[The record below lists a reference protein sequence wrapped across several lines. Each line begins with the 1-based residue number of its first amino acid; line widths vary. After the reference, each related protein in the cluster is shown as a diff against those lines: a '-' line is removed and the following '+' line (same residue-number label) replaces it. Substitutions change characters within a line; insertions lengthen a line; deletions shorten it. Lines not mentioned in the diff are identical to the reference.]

1 MVWIFGLVAAV
12 FGLGFLA
19 LVAAYIVRVVSA
31 VIKLLVRLS
40 LALVLAVGVGVVVG
54 MLAGQ
59 NGADGALTGVFVAL
73 LAFLPALELV
83 ERRPAGPARLP
94 KVVFPAAELPSL
106 AALEPFEAAWAT
118 ARGLAP
124 RNALEGAQ
132 EASMR
137 LLQLVDRHGS
147 FDPELVDYAV
157 TLRRHGPALVSET
170 EELLATADRV
180 ERRVAVAA
188 LVEDLVRLGQGAS
201 DLLAQQG
208 FSARE
213 RLAVRR
219 ARLFGA
225 GRAV

>member
-1 MVWIFGLVAAV
+1 MIFVVGLVIVAV
-12 FGLGFLA
+12 A
-19 LVAAYIVRVVSA
+19 CAIIVAFAIE
-31 VIKLLVRLS
+31 LLICIA
-40 LALVLAVGVGVVVG
+40 LALVLSAGAGIVAGMVAQQSAHDGTVVG
-54 MLAGQ
+54 IGI
-59 NGADGALTGVFVAL
+59 AL
-73 LAFLPALELV
+73 LAFLPALIMAS
-83 ERRPAGPARLP
+83 RRRLARLRARLDAARE
-94 KVVFPAAELPSL
+94 PASGAPQRV
-106 AALEPFEAAWAT
+106 LEPFEAAWAT

-137 LLQLVDRHGS
+137 LRELVDRHGS

-157 TLRRHGPALVSET
+157 TLRRHVPALVSET

-180 ERRVAVAA
+180 DRRAAVAA

-208 FSARE
+208 FTARE